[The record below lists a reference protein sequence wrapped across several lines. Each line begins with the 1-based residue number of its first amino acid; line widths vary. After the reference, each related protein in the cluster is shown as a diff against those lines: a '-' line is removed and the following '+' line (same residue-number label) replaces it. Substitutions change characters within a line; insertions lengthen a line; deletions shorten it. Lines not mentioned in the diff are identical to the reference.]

1 MASFRAQLSPH
12 EESTLHLIAAGS
24 VDPDEL
30 RPADVKRLIALGL
43 VYDIDDAPALTTA
56 GVARCCGSTTFDTRQ
71 EQQHESSGDYWYWDF
86 LL

>member
-24 VDPDEL
+24 VDPEGL

-43 VYDIDDAPALTTA
+43 VYDVDGAPALTKA
-56 GVARCCGSTTFDTRQ
+56 GAARCSDLTTFKTRQ
-71 EQQHESSGDYWYWDF
+71 EQQQRRGRLKPRQMPF
-86 LL
+86 